1 MLMKDVMQC
10 IHQMTETLQSPELK
24 IVDAMVII
32 QSTVQLLKKIRDDR
46 DTVVQEINA
55 GIITLL
61 KNVGNDDAEEE
72 FQWKQQVRKAP
83 IRFYQN
89 QDTAEKITLHH
100 FY

>member
-1 MLMKDVMQC
+1 MKDVMHC

-46 DTVVQEINA
+46 DTVIQEINA
-55 GIITLL
+55 GIIKLL

-72 FQWKQQVRKAP
+72 FQWKQ
-83 IRFYQN
+83 
-89 QDTAEKITLHH
+89 
-100 FY
+100 